1 MVEIEGVDPMMIASN
16 LKPKYV
22 THPGEVIMD
31 EIEYMQITQKEFAER
46 IGVSCSQVN
55 QILKGKRPVNT
66 EFALLTEAATGI
78 PADLLLRMQ
87 TRYDRIK
94 DENKADFIEK
104 LNKIKKFAAALYRTS
119 RLPDDNKTEVKSVGA
134 LFPVKC
140 KQGRTGAGHGSIDSS
155 RIVERALD
163 GGQFRILYKYS
174 FLEIIDKNTVP
185 LFHRPRKCLS

>member
-31 EIEYMQITQKEFAER
+31 EIEYMQISQKEFAER

-55 QILKGKRPVNT
+55 QILRGKRPVNT

-94 DENKADFIEK
+94 TENKPTFMEK
-104 LNKIKKFAAALYRTS
+104 LKKIKKFAAAL
-119 RLPDDNKTEVKSVGA
+119 
-134 LFPVKC
+134 
-140 KQGRTGAGHGSIDSS
+140 
-155 RIVERALD
+155 
-163 GGQFRILYKYS
+163 
-174 FLEIIDKNTVP
+174 
-185 LFHRPRKCLS
+185 

>member
-55 QILKGKRPVNT
+55 HILKGKRPVNT

-94 DENKADFIEK
+94 AENKADFMEK
-104 LNKIKKFAAALYRTS
+104 LKKIKKFAAAL
-119 RLPDDNKTEVKSVGA
+119 
-134 LFPVKC
+134 
-140 KQGRTGAGHGSIDSS
+140 
-155 RIVERALD
+155 
-163 GGQFRILYKYS
+163 
-174 FLEIIDKNTVP
+174 
-185 LFHRPRKCLS
+185 

>member
-55 QILKGKRPVNT
+55 QILRGKRPVNT

-87 TRYDRIK
+87 TSYDRIK
-94 DENKADFIEK
+94 AENKADFMEK
-104 LNKIKKFAAALYRTS
+104 LKKIKKFAAAL
-119 RLPDDNKTEVKSVGA
+119 
-134 LFPVKC
+134 
-140 KQGRTGAGHGSIDSS
+140 
-155 RIVERALD
+155 
-163 GGQFRILYKYS
+163 
-174 FLEIIDKNTVP
+174 
-185 LFHRPRKCLS
+185 

>member
-31 EIEYMQITQKEFAER
+31 EIEYMQISQKEFAER

-94 DENKADFIEK
+94 AENKSDFMEK
-104 LNKIKKFAAALYRTS
+104 LKKIKKFAAAL
-119 RLPDDNKTEVKSVGA
+119 
-134 LFPVKC
+134 
-140 KQGRTGAGHGSIDSS
+140 
-155 RIVERALD
+155 
-163 GGQFRILYKYS
+163 
-174 FLEIIDKNTVP
+174 
-185 LFHRPRKCLS
+185 

>member
-16 LKPKYV
+16 LKPKYE

-94 DENKADFIEK
+94 AENKADFMEK
-104 LNKIKKFAAALYRTS
+104 LKKIKKFAAAL
-119 RLPDDNKTEVKSVGA
+119 
-134 LFPVKC
+134 
-140 KQGRTGAGHGSIDSS
+140 
-155 RIVERALD
+155 
-163 GGQFRILYKYS
+163 
-174 FLEIIDKNTVP
+174 
-185 LFHRPRKCLS
+185 

>member
-1 MVEIEGVDPMMIASN
+1 MIEIEGVDPQMILSN

-22 THPGEVIMD
+22 THPGEIIMD
-31 EIEYMQITQKEFAER
+31 EIEYMQISQKEFAER

-94 DENKADFIEK
+94 VENKPDFMEK
-104 LNKIKKFAAALYRTS
+104 LKQIKKFAAAL
-119 RLPDDNKTEVKSVGA
+119 
-134 LFPVKC
+134 
-140 KQGRTGAGHGSIDSS
+140 
-155 RIVERALD
+155 
-163 GGQFRILYKYS
+163 
-174 FLEIIDKNTVP
+174 
-185 LFHRPRKCLS
+185 

>member
-31 EIEYMQITQKEFAER
+31 EIEYMQVTQKEFAER

-94 DENKADFIEK
+94 AENKADFMEK
-104 LNKIKKFAAALYRTS
+104 LKKFKKFAAAL
-119 RLPDDNKTEVKSVGA
+119 
-134 LFPVKC
+134 
-140 KQGRTGAGHGSIDSS
+140 
-155 RIVERALD
+155 
-163 GGQFRILYKYS
+163 
-174 FLEIIDKNTVP
+174 
-185 LFHRPRKCLS
+185 

>member
-1 MVEIEGVDPMMIASN
+1 MVEIEGVDPQMRLKN

-31 EIEYMQITQKEFAER
+31 EIEYMQISQKEFAER

-55 QILKGKRPVNT
+55 QILRGKRPVNT

-94 DENKADFIEK
+94 AENKADFMEK
-104 LNKIKKFAAALYRTS
+104 LKKIKKFAAAL
-119 RLPDDNKTEVKSVGA
+119 
-134 LFPVKC
+134 
-140 KQGRTGAGHGSIDSS
+140 
-155 RIVERALD
+155 
-163 GGQFRILYKYS
+163 
-174 FLEIIDKNTVP
+174 
-185 LFHRPRKCLS
+185 

>member
-1 MVEIEGVDPMMIASN
+1 MVEIEGVDPQMILNN

-87 TRYDRIK
+87 TRYDRITA
-94 DENKADFIEK
+94 ENKADFMEK
-104 LNKIKKFAAALYRTS
+104 LKKIKKFAAAL
-119 RLPDDNKTEVKSVGA
+119 
-134 LFPVKC
+134 
-140 KQGRTGAGHGSIDSS
+140 
-155 RIVERALD
+155 
-163 GGQFRILYKYS
+163 
-174 FLEIIDKNTVP
+174 
-185 LFHRPRKCLS
+185 

>member
-55 QILKGKRPVNT
+55 QIQKGKRPVNT

-94 DENKADFIEK
+94 AENKADFMEK
-104 LNKIKKFAAALYRTS
+104 LKKIKKFAAAL
-119 RLPDDNKTEVKSVGA
+119 
-134 LFPVKC
+134 
-140 KQGRTGAGHGSIDSS
+140 
-155 RIVERALD
+155 
-163 GGQFRILYKYS
+163 
-174 FLEIIDKNTVP
+174 
-185 LFHRPRKCLS
+185 

>member
-55 QILKGKRPVNT
+55 QILRGKRPVNT

-94 DENKADFIEK
+94 AENKAEFMEK
-104 LNKIKKFAAALYRTS
+104 LKKIKKFAAAL
-119 RLPDDNKTEVKSVGA
+119 
-134 LFPVKC
+134 
-140 KQGRTGAGHGSIDSS
+140 
-155 RIVERALD
+155 
-163 GGQFRILYKYS
+163 
-174 FLEIIDKNTVP
+174 
-185 LFHRPRKCLS
+185 

>member
-31 EIEYMQITQKEFAER
+31 EIEYMQISQKEFAER

-55 QILKGKRPVNT
+55 QILRGKRPVNT

-94 DENKADFIEK
+94 AENKADFMEK
-104 LNKIKKFAAALYRTS
+104 LKKIKKFVAAL
-119 RLPDDNKTEVKSVGA
+119 
-134 LFPVKC
+134 
-140 KQGRTGAGHGSIDSS
+140 
-155 RIVERALD
+155 
-163 GGQFRILYKYS
+163 
-174 FLEIIDKNTVP
+174 
-185 LFHRPRKCLS
+185 

>member
-1 MVEIEGVDPMMIASN
+1 MVEIEGVDPQMILNN

-87 TRYDRIK
+87 PRYARIK
-94 DENKADFIEK
+94 AENKADFMEK
-104 LNKIKKFAAALYRTS
+104 LKKIKKFAAAL
-119 RLPDDNKTEVKSVGA
+119 
-134 LFPVKC
+134 
-140 KQGRTGAGHGSIDSS
+140 
-155 RIVERALD
+155 
-163 GGQFRILYKYS
+163 
-174 FLEIIDKNTVP
+174 
-185 LFHRPRKCLS
+185 